1 MLYIIFIPNINSWL
15 KDVGLASYYDIIKNK
30 ENIFNYFRNSTKEDS
45 LILSILSYK
54 VPSQTNIKEKVDQLL
69 NSLEN
74 ANLPDVTFRIL
85 DFVDYEKYKIDG
97 QETATVT
104 MVMESI
110 HEYDPIVVHEIV
122 MTKHNNKIYSFYFGG
137 ISSNFDKEEIAKIRD
152 YIFNSISFT
161 NTNNNESEMRVSSE
175 KIGLLETTND
185 DVNLIIQEKSKL
197 SGGSSGGFS
206 NFRLSAL

>member
-185 DVNLIIQEKSKL
+185 DVI
-197 SGGSSGGFS
+197 
-206 NFRLSAL
+206 